1 MLKAV
6 FDYIIVSEVED
17 NQEQVL
23 SSGFIIANPNGSS
36 KAYWG
41 ITGTIVSISD
51 QCDKK
56 ILQGLKLGDRIFFN
70 KYEAIPFLHEGKWY
84 QAIHDHWVM
93 GRK

>member
-1 MLKAV
+1 MLKAIR
-6 FDYIIVSEVED
+6 DYIIVNDVED
-17 NQEQVL
+17 NQEQTTK
-23 SSGFIIANPNGSS
+23 SGIILANPNGKD

-56 ILQGLKLGDRIFFN
+56 ILQGLKVGDRITFN
-70 KYEAIPFLHEGKWY
+70 KYEAVPFSHEGKFY

-93 GRK
+93 CRQ